1 MKTPMIKF
9 AQKEPL
15 KKIIKNKPDH
25 NNSESLKAISLM
37 MKDLPIIK
45 IKNPTKNLKK
55 ALCSCKDKLFN
66 LCSIEKNNLIFFL
79 KLKKKLL
86 IL

>member
-1 MKTPMIKF
+1 
-9 AQKEPL
+9 
-15 KKIIKNKPDH
+15 
-25 NNSESLKAISLM
+25 M